1 MSKYG
6 ALGEFLKR
14 QHGDLVPMTFVEI
27 EKVIGAKLP
36 ASALKYRPWW
46 RNNAKNSVMTKVW
59 LDAGFESE
67 QVDMPAR
74 KLVFRRMQRPKTPGA
89 ETAAAEKPFHPAYG
103 AMKGLIR
110 ILPGTDLRNPADKE
124 WADRLDAEY
133 GREQRER

>member
-14 QHGDLVPMTFVEI
+14 QRGDLVPMTFAEI
-27 EKVIGAKLP
+27 EKVTGAKLP
-36 ASALKYRPWW
+36 ASALKHRPWW
-46 RNNAKNSVMTKVW
+46 SNNAKNSVMTQIW

-74 KLVFRRMQRPKTPGA
+74 KLVFRRVRRSQM
-89 ETAAAEKPFHPAYG
+89 AAAGPMTAEKPVHPAYG

-110 ILPGTDLRNPADKE
+110 VMPGTDLTQPADKD
-124 WADRLDAEY
+124 WADRLETEY